1 MQLSKKR
8 LTSKEFA
15 LIEELVEW
23 NTKIKDIVWIIG
35 SEKAEL
41 YAKHCYKELGI
52 RPPNGIPGSATAK
65 SIKLGVRMQYSALAV
80 EYINAIKRGN
90 ARNDAM
96 LTVYRLFWKEFKN
109 QKSIAKSSIWIST
122 SKNIDCKIEELILCG
137 ACGGQYLISSSVAQ
151 YCNEV
156 CLWCNHSMPMHLFSK
171 YVNSQ

>member
-96 LTVYRLFWKEFKN
+96 LTVYRLFWKEFKL
-109 QKSIAKSSIWIST
+109 S
-122 SKNIDCKIEELILCG
+122 LIH
-137 ACGGQYLISSSVAQ
+137 I
-151 YCNEV
+151 
-156 CLWCNHSMPMHLFSK
+156 
-171 YVNSQ
+171 